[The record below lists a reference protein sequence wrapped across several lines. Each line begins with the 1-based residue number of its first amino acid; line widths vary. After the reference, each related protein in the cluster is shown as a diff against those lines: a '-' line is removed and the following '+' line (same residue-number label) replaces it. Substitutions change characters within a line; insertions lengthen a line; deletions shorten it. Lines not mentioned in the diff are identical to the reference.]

1 MNLTQDVF
9 NWLDVGGAV
18 HGDDTFVPL
27 AFDLVKEEVQELKEA
42 ITEGNKQE
50 VMDAVADIFWVTMN
64 VAYFYGISAE
74 EMTEYFD
81 KVSESN
87 WSKYT
92 TDEQVAIAT
101 VEAYNSGTHPDKPGV
116 IIPTTYTKE
125 GVWYVIRNAETGKIL
140 KSINYKKP

>member
-9 NWLDVGGAV
+9 NWLDVGGAK

-42 ITEGNKQE
+42 ITEGDKKE

-116 IIPTTYTKE
+116 IIPTTYSKE
-125 GVWYVIRNAETGKIL
+125 GVWYVIRNMNTGKIL
-140 KSINYKKP
+140 KSIDYKKP